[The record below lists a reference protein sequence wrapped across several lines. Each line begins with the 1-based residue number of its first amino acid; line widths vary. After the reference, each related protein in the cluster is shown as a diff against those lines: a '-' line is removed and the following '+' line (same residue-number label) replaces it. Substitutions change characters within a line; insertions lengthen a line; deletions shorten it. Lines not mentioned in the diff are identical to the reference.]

1 MEEFMKKL
9 LTGVVLFFITA
20 QYSFAQS
27 ISYTSQINPLL
38 NKYGCTGCHGG
49 SGGLFV
55 SPYASLFTT
64 GDHKPVVVA
73 GDTNSV
79 IIKKI
84 KGIAGF
90 GSQMPLGGPVMAAG
104 DLNTIIQWIRN
115 GAPEITTSADKF
127 VELVSAHSFKLKQ
140 NYPNP
145 FNPSTTFLFD
155 LPNRIFVSLNVFDAL
170 GRDVSNIVSE
180 DLAAGKHSV
189 RWNAGELPSGVYFYR
204 MQAGSYTETKKLLL
218 LK

>member
-1 MEEFMKKL
+1 MKKL
-9 LTGVVLFFITA
+9 LSVVIVFFIIV
-20 QYSFAQS
+20 QYSSSQT
-27 ISYTSQINPLL
+27 ISYTSHVKPVFD
-38 NKYGCTGCHGG
+38 KYGCTGCHGG

-55 SPYASLFTT
+55 TPYANLFTT

-90 GSQMPLGGPVMAAG
+90 GSQMPLGGQAMAAI
-104 DLNTIIQWIRN
+104 DLNTIILWVRN
-115 GAPEITTSADKF
+115 GAPENTTSVDNLNRLLS
-127 VELVSAHSFKLKQ
+127 VHSFNLSQ

-155 LPNRIFVSLNVFDAL
+155 LPNRLFVSLKLCDVL
-170 GRDVSNIVSE
+170 GRDVSIIVSE
-180 DLAAGKHSV
+180 ELSAGKHSV
-189 RWNAGELPSGVYFYR
+189 HWNAGDLQSGVYFYR
-204 MQAGSYTETKKLLL
+204 LQAGSFTETRKLLL
-218 LK
+218 LR